1 MAHFKKHIHGLL
13 GSLLF
18 IGFGTAL
25 LLLLGFTTPLPL
37 PEEEGILLDF
47 TSSGSS
53 GNTSE
58 NSDADN
64 SSNNSSDASERVL
77 NDISDNPFIPGNNI
91 HESDVNPNQNM
102 LDNLFNN
109 AFDYDNSNSDNNSNN
124 NDNPGING
132 DNNGPDSG
140 YGELQGSRGFTRVD
154 PESSD
159 NMFGIVVLEITVD
172 EKGNVSDVSLVST
185 TCDQCVKA
193 AIDAVKKWKYE
204 ALPGSGYQIGKVSI
218 DFRQR

>member
-1 MAHFKKHIHGLL
+1 MAHFKKHIHGFL
-13 GSLLF
+13 GSFIF
-18 IGFGTAL
+18 IGFVTAL

-37 PEEEGILLDF
+37 PEEEAILMDF

-53 GNTSE
+53 GNFSE
-58 NSDADN
+58 NSDANN

-77 NDISDNPFIPGNNI
+77 SDVNDNPVIPGNNI
-91 HESDVNPNQNM
+91 HDSDVNPNQHR
-102 LDNLFNN
+102 LDNLFDN
-109 AFDYDNSNSDNNSNN
+109 AFDSNNSNSNNPSDNNS
-124 NDNPGING
+124 NPGING